1 MRICHTLAL
10 QMTFAEVSPAEDRG
24 ASNFRGHAMKL
35 YFAPMTCSLSPHIV
49 LRELGLPFEL
59 IRVNNQTKRTADG
72 RDFRDINPKGYV
84 AALQLDNG
92 EVLTEGPAILQ
103 FLADQVPRNTLAPA
117 VGTWERIRLQEHL
130 NFIGSEIHGTSAPLF
145 SAEIPEAV
153 KAIFRQ
159 KLCKR
164 LDYLERILADRNYLM
179 ASFGVADAYLFTVLT
194 WLPTFDI
201 DIAKWPA
208 LATYMQRI
216 GARPSVHAAIAAEAA
231 TQPV

>member
-10 QMTFAEVSPAEDRG
+10 QMTFAEVLPAEDRG
-24 ASNFRGHAMKL
+24 ASTFNGLAMKL
-35 YFAPMTCSLSPHIV
+35 YFAPMTCSLAPHIV
-49 LRELGLPFEL
+49 LRELGLPFEM

-72 RDFRDINPKGYV
+72 RDFREINPKGYV

-103 FLADQVPRNTLAPA
+103 FLADQVPGNDVAPA
-117 VGTWERIRLQEHL
+117 AGTWQRARLQEHL
-130 NFIGSEIHGTSAPLF
+130 NFISSEIHGASAPLF
-145 SAEIPEAV
+145 SAEIPQSV

-159 KLCKR
+159 RLFER
-164 LDYLERILADRNYLM
+164 LDYLNLQLDRKNYLIDT
-179 ASFGVADAYLFTVLT
+179 FGIADAYLFTVLT

-201 DIAKWPA
+201 DIAEWPA

-216 GARPSVHAAIAAEAA
+216 GARPSVLAAIAAEEA
-231 TQPV
+231 TLPV

>member
-1 MRICHTLAL
+1 MRICHTLAP
-10 QMTFAEVSPAEDRG
+10 QMTFAEVSPAGDRG
-24 ASNFRGHAMKL
+24 ASTFWGHAMKL

-72 RDFRDINPKGYV
+72 RDFLEINPKGYV

-103 FLADQVPRNTLAPA
+103 FLADQVPGNTLAPA

-130 NFIGSEIHGTSAPLF
+130 NFISSEIHGASAPLF
-145 SAEIPEAV
+145 SAEIPKAV

-159 KLCKR
+159 RLFKR
-164 LDYLERILADRNYLM
+164 LDYLNVQLGSQDYLM
-179 ASFGVADAYLFTVLT
+179 GSFGVADAYLFTVLT
-194 WLPTFDI
+194 WLPTFN
-201 DIAKWPA
+201 IAIAEWPA
-208 LATYMQRI
+208 LASYMKRI
-216 GARPSVHAAIAAEAA
+216 GARPSALAAIAAEEA
-231 TQPV
+231 TSPV

>member
-10 QMTFAEVSPAEDRG
+10 QMTFAEVLPADDRG
-24 ASNFRGHAMKL
+24 ASTFNGLAMKL
-35 YFAPMTCSLSPHIV
+35 YFAPMTCSLAPHIV
-49 LRELGLPFEL
+49 LRELGLPFEM

-72 RDFRDINPKGYV
+72 RDFREINPKGYV

-103 FLADQVPRNTLAPA
+103 FLADQVPGNDVAPA
-117 VGTWERIRLQEHL
+117 AGTWQRARLQEHL
-130 NFIGSEIHGTSAPLF
+130 NFISSEIHGASAPLF
-145 SAEIPEAV
+145 SAEIPQSV

-159 KLCKR
+159 RLFER
-164 LDYLERILADRNYLM
+164 LDYLNLQLDRKNYLIDT
-179 ASFGVADAYLFTVLT
+179 FGIADAYLFTVLT

-201 DIAKWPA
+201 DIAEWPA

-216 GARPSVHAAIAAEAA
+216 GARPSVLAAIAAEEA
-231 TQPV
+231 TLPV

>member
-1 MRICHTLAL
+1 
-10 QMTFAEVSPAEDRG
+10 
-24 ASNFRGHAMKL
+24 MKL

-72 RDFRDINPKGYV
+72 RDFLEINPKGYV

-103 FLADQVPRNTLAPA
+103 FLADQVPGNTLAPA

-130 NFIGSEIHGTSAPLF
+130 NFISSEIHGASAPLF
-145 SAEIPEAV
+145 SAEIPQAV

-179 ASFGVADAYLFTVLT
+179 GSFGVADAYLFTVLT

-201 DIAKWPA
+201 AIAEWPA
-208 LATYMQRI
+208 LASYLKRI
-216 GARPSVHAAIAAEAA
+216 GARPSVLAAIAAEAA